1 MEMAKTISNEEYQK
15 QLLQH
20 FDDLTG
26 EEIIQLLTKTKS
38 YLKEYEVEDVNRDYL
53 ISGIV
58 ETCIERKQIT
68 FKQWKAVSAF
78 CRDCDK
84 LKSVN
89 EKVKAL
95 EVEKKFKTF

>member
-1 MEMAKTISNEEYQK
+1 MAKTISNEEYQK

-84 LKSVN
+84 LKLVN
-89 EKVKAL
+89 DKVKAL